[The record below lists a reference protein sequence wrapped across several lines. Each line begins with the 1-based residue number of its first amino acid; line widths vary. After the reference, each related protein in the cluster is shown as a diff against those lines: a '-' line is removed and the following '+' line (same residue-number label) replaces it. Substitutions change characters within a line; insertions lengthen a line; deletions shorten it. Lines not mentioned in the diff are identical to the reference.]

1 MWESLQRIG
10 TKGEKEMGL
19 PNRKEL
25 DRVRKKLENI
35 EPVRILSADAPK
47 ADRFKYDLCK
57 KFVVYLRENNLSQ
70 LELAKEIGIDP
81 ARMNEIDHYKI
92 ELFTAD
98 RLIEY
103 LERLQPKL
111 KLTVA

>member
-1 MWESLQRIG
+1 MA
-10 TKGEKEMGL
+10 L

-25 DRVRKKLENI
+25 ERVKKKLEKT
-35 EPVRILSADAPK
+35 EPVRILPATAAK

-57 KFVVYLRENNLSQ
+57 KFVIYLRENNLSQ
-70 LELAKEIGIDP
+70 LELAKELRIDP
-81 ARMNEIDHYKI
+81 ARVNEIVKYKI

-103 LERLQPKL
+103 LERLQPEV